1 MRRSVSLS
9 LLTALL
15 MLVPVMASADAS
27 DPGGTFFDDDDSV
40 HEGGIEAIAAE
51 GITEGCNPPQNT
63 EYCPGEDVTRAQM
76 ATFVARAL
84 NLGPATDDYFTDD
97 EDSVHEGGINRIREV
112 GITEGCNPPT
122 NDQFCPDQTMTRG
135 QMAAFLAR
143 AFDFAPT
150 DEDFFVDDEGHLFER
165 AINRMAA
172 EGVTQGCNP
181 PANDRFCPDDPVTR
195 GQMATFLTRVSDDIS
210 TMDPPDRTDTTL
222 GDRLN
227 LLDIAASQGCE
238 VALDEERGRD
248 GVTDECDAS
257 TTVGSGDVFYVAH
270 GWSMSEWST
279 RTSAEQQEFESQ
291 STRFD
296 LFLNG
301 LQLALFESFFVEDDE
316 ARDQFRFQFHGNLES
331 TTHTFVGEWVAND
344 IVELRINLDVTVS
357 P

>member
-1 MRRSVSLS
+1 MRRSIVLS
-9 LLTALL
+9 LFTALL
-15 MLVPVMASADAS
+15 MLVPIVASADAS

-40 HEGGIEAIAAE
+40 HEGGIEAIATE

-84 NLGPATDDYFTDD
+84 NLGPATDDYFIDD
-97 EDSVHEGGINRIREV
+97 DDSVHESGINRIREA
-112 GITEGCNPPT
+112 GITEGCNPPA
-122 NDQFCPDQTMTRG
+122 NDQFCPNQTMTRG

-150 DEDFFVDDEGHLFER
+150 DEDSFIDDEGHLFEG

-181 PANDRFCPDDPVTR
+181 PDNDRFCPDDPVTR
-195 GQMATFLTRVSDDIS
+195 GQMATFLTRVSDELS

-222 GDRLN
+222 GSKLN
-227 LLDIAASQGCE
+227 LLDIAASQGCGAVLLE
-238 VALDEERGRD
+238 QD

-257 TTVGSGDVFYVAH
+257 ATVSSGDVFYVEH
-270 GWSMSEWST
+270 GWFLTEWSS
-279 RTSAEQQEFESQ
+279 RTSAEQQEFVSD

-296 LFLNG
+296 LHLNG
-301 LQLALFESFFVEDDE
+301 LQLALFESFFVHDDE
-316 ARDQFRFQFHGNLES
+316 AHDEFRFQFHGNLES

-344 IVELRINLDVTVS
+344 IVELRITLDVEVS

>member
-1 MRRSVSLS
+1 M
-9 LLTALL
+9 
-15 MLVPVMASADAS
+15 
-27 DPGGTFFDDDDSV
+27 
-40 HEGGIEAIAAE
+40 
-51 GITEGCNPPQNT
+51 
-63 EYCPGEDVTRAQM
+63 TRAQM

-195 GQMATFLTRVSDDIS
+195 GQMATFLTRVSDELS